1 MNAFWCVVRRD
12 IRLALR
18 RGGDSVNVMVFFV
31 LAITLFPFGVGP
43 EPNILARIAPGV
55 IWVAA
60 LLAAMLSLDRLFRDD
75 YDDGSLDLLTLAP
88 LAPLALEFT
97 VLAKCL
103 AHWLTTGLLLVAAS
117 PLLAVLMNMDA
128 EGFAALLAAMLLGTP
143 VLSLVGA
150 IGAALTVSLRR
161 GGVLIS
167 LRVLPL
173 FIPVLIF
180 GVGAVDA
187 AVYGLA
193 ARPHLMVLGAML
205 LAALPLCPWA
215 AAAALRLSLE

>member
-1 MNAFWCVVRRD
+1 MNAFWCIVRRD
-12 IRLALR
+12 LRLALR

-31 LAITLFPFGVGP
+31 IAITLFPFGVGP
-43 EPNILARIAPGV
+43 ESNILARIAPGV

-88 LAPLALEFT
+88 LALEFT

-103 AHWLTTGLLLVAAS
+103 AHWLTTGLLLAAAS

-167 LRVLPL
+167 LLVLPL

-193 ARPHLMVLGAML
+193 ARPQLMVLGAML
-205 LAALPLCPWA
+205 LAALALCPWA

>member
-1 MNAFWCVVRRD
+1 MNAFWCIVRRD
-12 IRLALR
+12 LRLALR
-18 RGGDSVNVMVFFV
+18 RGGDSINVMAFFV

-43 EPNILARIAPGV
+43 EPNILARTAPGV

-75 YDDGSLDLLTLAP
+75 YDDGSLELLT

-103 AHWLTTGLLLVAAS
+103 AHWLTTGLLLAAAS

-128 EGFAALLAAMLLGTP
+128 DGFAALLAAMLLGTP

-167 LRVLPL
+167 LLVLPL

-187 AVYGLA
+187 SVYGLA
-193 ARPHLMVLGAML
+193 ARPQLMVLGAML

>member
-1 MNAFWCVVRRD
+1 
-12 IRLALR
+12 
-18 RGGDSVNVMVFFV
+18 
-31 LAITLFPFGVGP
+31 
-43 EPNILARIAPGV
+43 
-55 IWVAA
+55 
-60 LLAAMLSLDRLFRDD
+60 
-75 YDDGSLDLLTLAP
+75 
-88 LAPLALEFT
+88 
-97 VLAKCL
+97 
-103 AHWLTTGLLLVAAS
+103 
-117 PLLAVLMNMDA
+117 MNMDA

-167 LRVLPL
+167 LLVLPL
-173 FIPVLIF
+173 FIPVLIV
-180 GVGAVDA
+180 GVLAVDA

>member
-1 MNAFWCVVRRD
+1 MSAFWCIVRRD
-12 IRLALR
+12 LRLALR

-31 LAITLFPFGVGP
+31 IAITLFPFGVGP
-43 EPNILARIAPGV
+43 ESNILARIAPGV

-88 LAPLALEFT
+88 LALEFT

-103 AHWLTTGLLLVAAS
+103 AHWLTTGLLLAAAS
-117 PLLAVLMNMDA
+117 PLLALMMNMDA
-128 EGFAALLAAMLLGTP
+128 DGFAALLAAMLLGTP

-167 LRVLPL
+167 LLVLPL

-215 AAAALRLSLE
+215 AAAALRLSVE

>member
-1 MNAFWCVVRRD
+1 MNAFRCIVRRD
-12 IRLALR
+12 LRLAFR
-18 RGGDSVNVMVFFV
+18 RGGDSANVVVFFV
-31 LAITLFPFGVGP
+31 LTITLFPFGIGP
-43 EPNILARIAPGV
+43 EPAVLARVAPGV

-75 YDDGSLDLLTLAP
+75 HDDGSLELLTLGP
-88 LAPLALEFT
+88 LPLEIT

-103 AHWLTTGLLLVAAS
+103 AHWLTTGLLLVVAA
-117 PLLAVLMNMDA
+117 PLLAVLLDMSA
-128 EGFAALLAAMLLGTP
+128 RGFATLVAAMLLGTP

-167 LRVLPL
+167 LLVLPL
-173 FIPVLIF
+173 YIPVLVF

-193 ARPHLMVLGAML
+193 ARPHLLVLGGML

-215 AAAALRLSLE
+215 AAAALRLSSE

>member
-1 MNAFWCVVRRD
+1 MSAFWCIVRRD
-12 IRLALR
+12 LRLALR

-31 LAITLFPFGVGP
+31 IAITLFPFGVGP
-43 EPNILARIAPGV
+43 ESNILARIAPGV

-75 YDDGSLDLLTLAP
+75 YDDGSLELLT

-103 AHWLTTGLLLVAAS
+103 AHWLTTGLLLAAAS
-117 PLLAVLMNMDA
+117 PLLALMMNMDA
-128 EGFAALLAAMLLGTP
+128 DGFAALLAAMLLGTP

-167 LRVLPL
+167 LLVLPL

-180 GVGAVDA
+180 GVGAVAA

-215 AAAALRLSLE
+215 AAAALRLSVE